1 MEILSL
7 KVRTP
12 WYKESEYN
20 KKLGYCDGSRNH
32 GCGGCFCRNPQY
44 APYRCVCTQCGKYM
58 YELLDAIWEI
68 RQDVYRQYAFKEMS
82 YEQLFFLEFQIEEE
96 LATLCSGADWMS
108 RSEILKKYTGFAR
121 KITDRVIKREMDK
134 IDASY
139 FAAVTY
145 KDDTD

>member
-1 MEILSL
+1 
-7 KVRTP
+7 
-12 WYKESEYN
+12 
-20 KKLGYCDGSRNH
+20 
-32 GCGGCFCRNPQY
+32 
-44 APYRCVCTQCGKYM
+44 M

-82 YEQLFFLEFQIEEE
+82 YEQLFFLEFEIEEE

>member
-1 MEILSL
+1 
-7 KVRTP
+7 
-12 WYKESEYN
+12 
-20 KKLGYCDGSRNH
+20 
-32 GCGGCFCRNPQY
+32 
-44 APYRCVCTQCGKYM
+44 M

-82 YEQLFFLEFQIEEE
+82 YEQLFFLEFEIEEE

-121 KITDRVIKREMDK
+121 KITDRVIKREIAK
-134 IDASY
+134 IAHTFPTYKDYSGDFNSYVASVTY
-139 FAAVTY
+139 KNDSDSSDSDSSFPQVTY